1 MKTKLWM
8 MSALVALAAAAALQ
22 SCNDD
27 DDNRNLAYPNALVT
41 LKTNASGTF
50 FLQLDDST
58 TVIPTNMKA
67 SPYGKKEVRAL
78 ANINMDAK
86 EPKDHVKSGYV
97 NWLDSILTK
106 NMAPNLGDKND
117 ATYGNDPVE
126 LVKDWTTL
134 VEDGYLTLRF
144 RTYFGYGKR
153 HVLNLIPTGKPY
165 EVELRHNAQGDD
177 RRVVRDGLVAFR
189 LIGLPD
195 TGEGRG
201 TDREME
207 VVQRR
212 EERKIQ
218 VPHPQVGRNGRGGSA
233 YSL

>member
-8 MSALVALAAAAALQ
+8 MSAFVALAAAAALQ

-189 LIGLPD
+189 LSSLPD
-195 TGEGRG
+195 TQGK
-201 TDREME
+201 E
-207 VVQRR
+207 VELTVKWKSFNGDKSAKFKYRT
-212 EERKIQ
+212 RK
-218 VPHPQVGRNGRGGSA
+218 
-233 YSL
+233 

>member
-8 MSALVALAAAAALQ
+8 MSALVALVAAAALQ

-189 LIGLPD
+189 LSSLPD
-195 TGEGRG
+195 TQGK
-201 TDREME
+201 E
-207 VVQRR
+207 VELTVKWKSFNGDKSAKFKYRT
-212 EERKIQ
+212 RK
-218 VPHPQVGRNGRGGSA
+218 
-233 YSL
+233 

>member
-106 NMAPNLGDKND
+106 NMAPNLDDKND

-153 HVLNLIPTGKPY
+153 HVLNLISTGKPY

-195 TGEGRG
+195 TGGKEEELTVKWKSFSGEKSAKFKYR
-201 TDREME
+201 T
-207 VVQRR
+207 RR
-212 EERKIQ
+212 
-218 VPHPQVGRNGRGGSA
+218 
-233 YSL
+233 

>member
-8 MSALVALAAAAALQ
+8 MSALVALVAAAALQ

-195 TGEGRG
+195 TGGR
-201 TDREME
+201 
-207 VVQRR
+207 
-212 EERKIQ
+212 K
-218 VPHPQVGRNGRGGSA
+218 RN
-233 YSL
+233 

>member
-189 LIGLPD
+189 LSSLPD
-195 TGEGRG
+195 TQGKEVELTVKWKSFSGEKSAKFKYR
-201 TDREME
+201 T
-207 VVQRR
+207 
-212 EERKIQ
+212 RK
-218 VPHPQVGRNGRGGSA
+218 
-233 YSL
+233 

>member
-8 MSALVALAAAAALQ
+8 MRALVALVAAAALQ

-189 LIGLPD
+189 LSSLPD
-195 TGEGRG
+195 TQGK
-201 TDREME
+201 E
-207 VVQRR
+207 VELTVKWKSFNGDKSAKFKYRT
-212 EERKIQ
+212 RK
-218 VPHPQVGRNGRGGSA
+218 
-233 YSL
+233 

>member
-8 MSALVALAAAAALQ
+8 MSALLALVAAAALQ

-134 VEDGYLTLRF
+134 VEDG
-144 RTYFGYGKR
+144 
-153 HVLNLIPTGKPY
+153 
-165 EVELRHNAQGDD
+165 D

-195 TGEGRG
+195 TGGK
-201 TDREME
+201 
-207 VVQRR
+207 
-212 EERKIQ
+212 EEELTVKWKSFSGEKSAKFKYRTRK
-218 VPHPQVGRNGRGGSA
+218 
-233 YSL
+233 

>member
-195 TGEGRG
+195 TGGK
-201 TDREME
+201 E
-207 VVQRR
+207 VELTVKWKSFNGDKSAKFKYRT
-212 EERKIQ
+212 RK
-218 VPHPQVGRNGRGGSA
+218 
-233 YSL
+233 

>member
-8 MSALVALAAAAALQ
+8 MSALVALAAAATLQ

-189 LIGLPD
+189 LSSLPD
-195 TGEGRG
+195 TQGK
-201 TDREME
+201 E
-207 VVQRR
+207 VELTVKWKSFNGDKSAKFKYRT
-212 EERKIQ
+212 RK
-218 VPHPQVGRNGRGGSA
+218 
-233 YSL
+233 

>member
-8 MSALVALAAAAALQ
+8 MSALVALVATAALQ

-153 HVLNLIPTGKPY
+153 HVLNLISTGKPY

-195 TGEGRG
+195 TGGKEEELTVKWKSFSGEKSAKFKYR
-201 TDREME
+201 T
-207 VVQRR
+207 RR
-212 EERKIQ
+212 
-218 VPHPQVGRNGRGGSA
+218 
-233 YSL
+233 

>member
-165 EVELRHNAQGDD
+165 EVELRHNAQCDD

-189 LIGLPD
+189 LSSLPD
-195 TGEGRG
+195 TQGK
-201 TDREME
+201 E
-207 VVQRR
+207 VELTVKWKSFNGDKSAKFKYRT
-212 EERKIQ
+212 RK
-218 VPHPQVGRNGRGGSA
+218 
-233 YSL
+233 

>member
-195 TGEGRG
+195 TQGKEVELTVKWKSFSGEKSAKFKYR
-201 TDREME
+201 T
-207 VVQRR
+207 RR
-212 EERKIQ
+212 
-218 VPHPQVGRNGRGGSA
+218 
-233 YSL
+233 

>member
-8 MSALVALAAAAALQ
+8 MSALVALVATAALQ

-189 LIGLPD
+189 LSSLPD
-195 TGEGRG
+195 TQGK
-201 TDREME
+201 E
-207 VVQRR
+207 VELTVKWKSFNGDKSAKFKYRT
-212 EERKIQ
+212 RK
-218 VPHPQVGRNGRGGSA
+218 
-233 YSL
+233 

>member
-1 MKTKLWM
+1 
-8 MSALVALAAAAALQ
+8 MSALVALVAAAALQ

-189 LIGLPD
+189 LSSLPD
-195 TGEGRG
+195 TQGK
-201 TDREME
+201 E
-207 VVQRR
+207 VELTVKWKSFNGDKSAKFKYRT
-212 EERKIQ
+212 RK
-218 VPHPQVGRNGRGGSA
+218 
-233 YSL
+233 

>member
-189 LIGLPD
+189 LSSLPD
-195 TGEGRG
+195 TQGK
-201 TDREME
+201 E
-207 VVQRR
+207 VELTVKWKSFNGDKSAKFKYRT
-212 EERKIQ
+212 RK
-218 VPHPQVGRNGRGGSA
+218 
-233 YSL
+233 

>member
-8 MSALVALAAAAALQ
+8 MSALVALVAATALQ

-189 LIGLPD
+189 LSSLPD
-195 TGEGRG
+195 TQGKEVELTVKWKSFSGEKSAKFKYR
-201 TDREME
+201 T
-207 VVQRR
+207 RR
-212 EERKIQ
+212 
-218 VPHPQVGRNGRGGSA
+218 
-233 YSL
+233 

>member
-8 MSALVALAAAAALQ
+8 MSALVALVAAAALQ

-189 LIGLPD
+189 LSSLPD
-195 TGEGRG
+195 TQGKEVELTVKWKSFSGEKSAKFKYR
-201 TDREME
+201 T
-207 VVQRR
+207 
-212 EERKIQ
+212 RK
-218 VPHPQVGRNGRGGSA
+218 
-233 YSL
+233 